1 MDEETPKAAVSP
13 IARRSA
19 ALNLEELQQALPG
32 LRRLLVGGAINGA
45 EELISLLRQ
54 WEAELELLRE
64 NPEMPLTTRE
74 SDNPPRPFQFS
85 EPPVQESQADLLR
98 YALIGWIAE
107 KEGRL
112 QGRLKR
118 LDRLTRMLHRQLD
131 PWLKPIRESWW
142 TAPLRKRVQD
152 WQERGEDELRRWIR
166 LGRAEEMHSRDLARL
181 ALKRT
186 VDQNIE
192 YLATNPALEELVETQ
207 STSLADEVVEE
218 VRERTVSADTF
229 LEGLARA
236 LLRRAPR
243 ARPPEAPEHIR
254 KRADGVRVMR
264 RPPRRR

>member
-1 MDEETPKAAVSP
+1 MDGSTPNTVSP
-13 IARRSA
+13 IARRSP
-19 ALNLEELQQALPG
+19 ALSLEELAQSLPG

-45 EELISLLRQ
+45 EEMISLLRQ

-64 NPEMPLTTRE
+64 NPGMPLTTSE

-85 EPPVQESQADLLR
+85 EPPAQESDADLLR

-107 KEGRL
+107 TERRL

-131 PWLKPIRESWW
+131 PWLKPFRESWW
-142 TAPLRKRVQD
+142 TAPLRKRAQQ
-152 WQERGEDELRRWIR
+152 WRERGEDELRRWIT

-186 VDQNIE
+186 VDQNIK

-229 LEGLARA
+229 LEGVARA
-236 LLRRAPR
+236 MLRRAPR
-243 ARPPEAPEHIR
+243 ARPPEAPEHVR